1 MEHVKSHGVT
11 CLYVEEKKRLV
22 CERPGFRSSQINE
35 RKFNYI
41 YGVFVM
47 PSSVAN
53 PAKDE
58 VPDESL
64 AEDDRWLLA
73 KRIASSATFAR
84 STRLSHL
91 LLYLCEQNLSGRD
104 ALLTEQNIAAHVF
117 DRARNFD
124 PTADTIVRSH
134 ILRLR
139 QKLEVYFAEEGLK
152 ESIRIL
158 IPKGGYVPAFESVQP
173 SPTIPQKSELPD
185 EAEAGAAAESDIVRG
200 FERRQKRLLIACAVL
215 TGLCVLMALFLWRK
229 EQLERSKIS
238 ISEHSVRHQLWSR
251 LFPPGSNTMLV
262 AADSGLVMLHGLTQ
276 QNSTLSEY
284 VDRNYN
290 KELST
295 VTTMQPGVALSI
307 ASRRYTSFV
316 DLELF
321 DRLTHLPEA
330 LTGHYKITYARDLHA
345 NDFKDSNIVLSGSQ
359 DANPWVELFE
369 PQMNFVLQ
377 NDLPKGIRAFANRNP
392 QPGEQKVYV
401 SQQFEYGVLAFLP
414 NLSGTGS
421 VLLIEGTSVAGTE
434 AISDFLFEDSTLEPF
449 LTKIS
454 KQDGSLPHF
463 EILLESKSLNGSAA
477 QSKIVAYRIH
487 SS

>member
-1 MEHVKSHGVT
+1 M
-11 CLYVEEKKRLV
+11 
-22 CERPGFRSSQINE
+22 
-35 RKFNYI
+35 
-41 YGVFVM
+41 M
-47 PSSVAN
+47 PFPAAN
-53 PAKDE
+53 TAKDGAL
-58 VPDESL
+58 DERL
-64 AEDDRWLLA
+64 TEDDRWLLA

-84 STRLSHL
+84 SARLSHL
-91 LLYLCEQNLSGRD
+91 LLYLCEQSLLGYG
-104 ALLTEQNIAAHVF
+104 AQLTEQHIAAHVF
-117 DRARNFD
+117 DRTRNFD

-139 QKLEVYFAEEGLK
+139 QKLETYFAEEGVQ
-152 ESIRIL
+152 EPIRIL
-158 IPKGGYVPAFESVQP
+158 IPKGGYAPAFESVTP
-173 SPTIPQKSELPD
+173 L
-185 EAEAGAAAESDIVRG
+185 AAAPSKVEHRHAMQADVAQDARAVSALRAR
-200 FERRQKRLLIACAVL
+200 ERRLLAACAALVC
-215 TGLCVLMALFLWRK
+215 LCLLMAFLLLMRWSNR
-229 EQLERSKIS
+229 QGTSS
-238 ISEHSVRHQLWSR
+238 AEHSVRHQLWSR
-251 LFPPGSNTMLV
+251 LFPSGSNTILV
-262 AADSGLVMLHGLTQ
+262 AADSGLVMLHGITQ

-290 KELST
+290 KELSA

-330 LTGHYKITYARDLHA
+330 LSGHYSITYARDIHA
-345 NDFKDSNIVLSGSQ
+345 NNFKDSNVILSGSQ

-369 PQMNFVLQ
+369 PQMNFTLQ
-377 NDLPKGIRAFANRNP
+377 NDLARGVRAFANRDP
-392 QPGEQKVYV
+392 QPGEQTLYI

-454 KQDGSLPHF
+454 RKDGSLPHF
-463 EILLESKSLNGSAA
+463 EILLESGSLNGSAA
-477 QSKIVAYRIH
+477 RSQIVAYRIH
-487 SS
+487 PS